1 VAAVRRGL
9 TDRRVTVSLPG
20 GDLVIEWREADG
32 HVLMAGPYAL
42 DFEGTL
48 PAGLLGTEAQGA

>member
-1 VAAVRRGL
+1 VAAVRRDLAGRKA
-9 TDRRVTVSLPG
+9 TVTLPG

-32 HVLMAGPYAL
+32 HVLMTGPYEL

-48 PAGLLGTEAQGA
+48 PASLLAPAGV